1 MNITLNQKTNKTS
14 RNVTTYSLKA
24 YNFKIGVVASSATNQ
39 IRIDFGLAIF
49 GLTVNMVLDGTK
61 GTSYVYFSKAPAP
74 LNKCLAQSVP
84 ITTFNLTE
92 IISGFN
98 QAGQISSFLVSS
110 GNAGRVPF
118 NSKDLNSYYKYS
130 INGVTEVTGDIYIGL
145 TALSFFFD
153 VSLNST
159 IIPTI
164 PSFKIGS
171 KNITIAI
178 PTNFVAA
185 VRAAAVA
192 P

>member
-1 MNITLNQKTNKTS
+1 MMNITLNQKMNRTS

-24 YNFKIGVVASSATNQ
+24 YRFKIGVVASSATNQ
-39 IRIDFGLAIF
+39 IRIDVGLLGF
-49 GLTVNMVLDGTK
+49 VVNMVLDGTK

-74 LNKCLAQSVP
+74 LKKCLAQSVP

-92 IISGFN
+92 IIRGFN
-98 QAGQISSFLVSS
+98 QAGQVSSFLVSS

-118 NSKDLNSYYKYS
+118 NSRDLNSYYKYS
-130 INGVTEVTGDIYIGL
+130 VNGITEVTGDIYIGL
-145 TALSFFFD
+145 TALSFYFD